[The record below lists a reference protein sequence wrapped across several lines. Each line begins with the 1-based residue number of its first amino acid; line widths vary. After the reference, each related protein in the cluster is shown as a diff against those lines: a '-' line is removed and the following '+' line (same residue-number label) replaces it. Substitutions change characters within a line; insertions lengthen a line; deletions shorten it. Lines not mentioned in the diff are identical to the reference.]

1 MWSSSVD
8 GLLAAETGANLGG
21 KPNSQ
26 NFLIHWDGDESREL
40 ESGTAM
46 REFRWRHARKLRL
59 VCGEQT
65 AYSQPPHV
73 GFRMGRGMVTPP
85 KPDIH
90 VR

>member
-46 REFRWRHARKLRL
+46 REFGGGTLQS
-59 VCGEQT
+59 CGSCAANRRPTVSRRTSVSTWAE
-65 AYSQPPHV
+65 AW
-73 GFRMGRGMVTPP
+73 
-85 KPDIH
+85 
-90 VR
+90 